1 MNRSTALRFAAIL
14 LPFAGM
20 ASAKEH
26 LDDPGVA
33 YVAPNQV
40 VKGSMVDSRNK
51 VKYATVRIGLQTWM
65 AENLD
70 FKTGNSW
77 CYGDDP
83 DNCEKYGRLYDWKT
97 ALTACPGGWHLPSDD
112 EWRVLE
118 KAVGGK
124 ETGGAKLKSSSG
136 WDNKGSGTDD
146 YGFTVLPAGVRNIDG
161 RFYNVG
167 SYAYFWSATEGDAG
181 IAWYRFFNYGDAEV
195 YRTQVGKTYG
205 HSVRC
210 LEN

>member
-1 MNRSTALRFAAIL
+1 MNRSTALLFTAAL
-14 LPFAGM
+14 LCAGM

-33 YVAPNQV
+33 HVAPNQV

-51 VKYATVRIGLQTWM
+51 VKYATVRIGTQSWM

-97 ALTACPGGWHLPSDD
+97 ATTVCPGGWHLPSDD

-118 KAVGGK
+118 KAIGGK
-124 ETGGAKLKSSSG
+124 ETGDTKLKSSSG
-136 WDNKGSGTDD
+136 WDDKGSGTDD
-146 YGFTVLPAGVRNIDG
+146 YGFTVLPAGYRNNDG
-161 RFYNVG
+161 RFNLVG
-167 SYAYFWSATEGDAG
+167 SGAYFWSATGDDG
-181 IAWYRFFNYGDAEV
+181 GSAWDRGFSSGDAEV
-195 YRTQVGKTYG
+195 SRYQSSKTTG
-205 HSVRC
+205 QSVRC